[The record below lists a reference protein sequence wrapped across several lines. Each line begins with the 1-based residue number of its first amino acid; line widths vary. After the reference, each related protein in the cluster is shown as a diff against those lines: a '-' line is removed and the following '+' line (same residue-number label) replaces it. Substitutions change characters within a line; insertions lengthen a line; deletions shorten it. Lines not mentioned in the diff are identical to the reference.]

1 MTASMDL
8 QIGGTAVPM
17 FRAIIQ
23 GGSHGSTGHA
33 TMTTSRTML
42 AQQGIDLLELAQDAP
57 TILPVD
63 IYLTQDGGGRF
74 HLFGGEYLKAN
85 WRFKAGTVSIHA
97 RDWSGLLVD
106 QKRVLTSILGGN
118 VGALVPGEVA
128 GPGVSTQNQRLSVM
142 VTAIAKQFG
151 LTPDLRL
158 SSAPG
163 SDPEVGTIL
172 GTGDTVLTAVPQS
185 LWGILMRLARDTGN
199 EVYTTPDKHLVF
211 GAPGAGLAPLTF
223 CWKQNPPQGN
233 ALPLLDLNIEH
244 NPRRNLTFRVLVLS
258 YDPATRQT
266 TRGQAYVI
274 GSDRATGGG
283 GTVRAGAWS
292 GPQATTIESQISTGP
307 ASKKNAIPL
316 YTFHV
321 DGLTA
326 AQVNLRAQSIAA
338 DIAKRELI
346 VNGAADIV
354 PGMAPSQPVTLD
366 GDIDDGFLGHQ
377 YYVTGYT
384 HTFNMPQGGGSSR
397 AAELDTSFMLL
408 DVQPVGEGTATLTG
422 TAE

>member
-1 MTASMDL
+1 MTASLTVQIAGTDL
-8 QIGGTAVPM
+8 PL
-17 FRAIIQ
+17 FRAQIS

-33 TMTTSRTML
+33 TITSSITAL
-42 AQQGIDLLELAQDAP
+42 ADQGVDLLEISQDAP
-57 TILPVD
+57 TIVPVD
-63 IYLTQDGGGRF
+63 IFLAQDSGTS

-85 WRFKAGTVSIHA
+85 WSFKRDAVSIHA

-106 QKRVLTSILGGN
+106 QKRVLTNILGGN
-118 VGALVPGEVA
+118 TGALAPGEVA
-128 GPGVSTQNQRLSVM
+128 GDGVSTTNQPLSKM
-142 VTAIAKQFG
+142 VTAIANQFG

-163 SDPEVGTIL
+163 SDPEVGTIF
-172 GTGDTVLTAVPQS
+172 GSSTDTILTAVPQS

-211 GAPGAGLAPLTF
+211 GAPGAGLSPLTF
-223 CWKQNPPQGN
+223 GWMQNPPPAGT
-233 ALPLLDLNIEH
+233 LPLMDLNIEH

-258 YDPATRQT
+258 YDPTTRQT
-266 TRGQAYVI
+266 TKGQAYVI
-274 GSDRATGGG
+274 GTNMTTSGGS
-283 GTVRAGAWS
+283 TVKAGAWS
-292 GPQATTIESQISTGP
+292 GAQASAIQAQIGAGPKSQ
-307 ASKKNAIPL
+307 KNAIPL

-326 AQVNLRAQSIAA
+326 AQANLRAQSIAT

-346 VNGAADIV
+346 VTGSADIV
-354 PGMAPSQPVTLD
+354 PGMSPSQPVTLD
-366 GDIDDGFLGHQ
+366 GNIPAGFLSHQ

-384 HTFNMPQGGGSSR
+384 HNFSMPQGGASR
-397 AAELDTSFMLL
+397 QAELDTSFMLL